1 MEPNIPPRVD
11 DCCVSTQQHDA
22 GSEAGLIET
31 ASLGAEHWIAVVLVA
46 VTGVLHLY
54 AGVVEG
60 APPVLIAGV
69 GFFGALALFLV
80 GYRRRLLYAVGV
92 VYTGVQIPLWY
103 VVKAGAYT
111 PVGYVDKAVQVVLVA
126 LLLGLLWR
134 DRST

>member
-1 MEPNIPPRVD
+1 
-11 DCCVSTQQHDA
+11 VSTQQHDA